1 MSRYKN
7 TTQRMKRGEMIRKER
22 PSINFFGTTLYSKV
36 PQSDSDI
43 YITTQEGDRLDTLA
57 FQFYG
62 NQHMWW
68 FIARTNNLKTINV
81 PAGTSLRISQNK
93 NLAKGF

>member
-7 TTQRMKRGEMIRKER
+7 TFTRKSSGKGVRKHIE
-22 PSINFFGTTLYSKV
+22 SHNSYATTMYVNV
-36 PQSDSDI
+36 PEDDTDI
-43 YITTQEGDRLDTLA
+43 YVTTQEGDRLDTLA